1 MDAERSERFATKLDK
16 SIEVLEVYRSHP
28 ELVACLSEHSQGILV
43 EIHGLTRLLP
53 AAYYVADT
61 PA

>member
-1 MDAERSERFATKLDK
+1 MADVDRFAGKLDRA
-16 SIEVLEVYRSHP
+16 IEVLEVYRSHP
-28 ELVACLSEHSQGILV
+28 ELIACLSENSQGILV